1 MQLRNMLPAILLVV
15 GLVAGFSGGSVLRPV
30 TVTETSTT
38 TQPVTTT
45 QKQTIRET
53 LTQTSTTTS
62 ISTYTVRETWLRTS
76 TATYRT
82 TETSTVTTTYRIT
95 ETTTQTATVTT
106 IMFLTVYPAQSGTV
120 LVTDRGSGN
129 KETRPFTLERAS
141 DLKITI
147 RITAT
152 AALEYVGLSWYLYN
166 VGSEDF
172 FKHGSIRGE
181 QGVFEFYAASVPAG
195 NWYFQILAANCNW
208 EIRVEKVT

>member
-1 MQLRNMLPAILLVV
+1 MQLKNLLPAILLVV

-30 TVTETSTT
+30 TVTEISTT

-45 QKQTIRET
+45 QTQTIRET

-62 ISTYTVRETWLRTS
+62 ISRYTVRETWLRTS

-82 TETSTVTTTYRIT
+82 T

-120 LVTDRGSGN
+120 LVTDRGSGR
-129 KETRPFTLERAS
+129 KETRPFTLETPS

-147 RITAT
+147 RITAR
-152 AALEYVGLSWYLYN
+152 ANLQYVSLSWYLYE
-166 VGSEDF
+166 VGSEVY
-172 FKHGSIRGE
+172 FKTGSIREE
-181 QGVFEFYAASVPAG
+181 QGVFEFYAARIPAG
-195 NWYFQILAANCNW
+195 NWYVEILAANCNW

>member
-1 MQLRNMLPAILLVV
+1 MQLKNLLPAILLVV

-30 TVTETSTT
+30 TVTEISTT

-45 QKQTIRET
+45 QTQTIRET

-62 ISTYTVRETWLRTS
+62 ISRYTVRETWLRTS
-76 TATYRT
+76 TTTYRT
-82 TETSTVTTTYRIT
+82 T

-120 LVTDRGSGN
+120 LVTDRGSGR
-129 KETRPFTLERAS
+129 KETRPFTLETPS

-147 RITAT
+147 RITAR
-152 AALEYVGLSWYLYN
+152 ANLQYVSLSWYLYE
-166 VGSEDF
+166 VGSEVY
-172 FKHGSIRGE
+172 FKTGSIREE
-181 QGVFEFYAASVPAG
+181 QGVFEFYAARIPAG
-195 NWYFQILAANCNW
+195 NWYVEILAANCNW